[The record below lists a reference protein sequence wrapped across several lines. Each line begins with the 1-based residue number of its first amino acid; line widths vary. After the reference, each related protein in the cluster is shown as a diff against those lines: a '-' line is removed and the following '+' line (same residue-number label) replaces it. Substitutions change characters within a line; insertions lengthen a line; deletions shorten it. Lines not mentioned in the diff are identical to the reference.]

1 VNFKEQIKKARQ
13 ASQAKQQSVAEKPV
27 SEMDESEL
35 DKAVIQAKQ
44 ELEDIKREAVEAGR
58 EASAEAKPR
67 ARFPLNKRRKNW
79 R

>member
-1 VNFKEQIKKARQ
+1 MNFKEQIKARQ

-27 SEMDESEL
+27 SEMNEAEL

-58 EASAEAKPR
+58 EAAAEANPR
-67 ARFPLNKRRKNW
+67 ASFLPNKRRKNW

>member
-1 VNFKEQIKKARQ
+1 MNFKEQIKARQ

-27 SEMDESEL
+27 SEMNEAEL

-44 ELEDIKREAVEAGR
+44 ELEDIKREAEEAGR
-58 EASAEAKPR
+58 EAAAEAKPR
-67 ARFPLNKRRKNW
+67 ASFLPNKRRKNW